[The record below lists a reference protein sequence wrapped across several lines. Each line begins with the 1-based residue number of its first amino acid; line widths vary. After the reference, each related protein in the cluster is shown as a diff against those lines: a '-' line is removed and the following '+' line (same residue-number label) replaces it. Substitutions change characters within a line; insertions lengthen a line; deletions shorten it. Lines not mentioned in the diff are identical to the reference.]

1 MTQKER
7 MLAGQLYLVD
17 EELAAEMRHTVGV
30 LRQFNSEPEPE
41 ARAALLRGLLGGT
54 GRTFRIEPPFRCDYG
69 RHIYL
74 GENFYANYEL
84 IVLDQCDVRF
94 GDNVML
100 GPRVS
105 LFSAGHPLDADIRNA
120 GLEYGK
126 PITVGSNVWMGGC
139 VTVNGGVTIGDNVVI
154 GSGSVV
160 TRDIPSNVIA
170 AGNPCRVLRPLTDAD
185 RAHWQQEAARWRAE
199 CGR

>member
-41 ARAALLRGLLGGT
+41 VRAALLRGLLGGT
-54 GRTFRIEPPFRCDYG
+54 GRSFKIEPPFRCDYG
-69 RHIYL
+69 SHIYL

-154 GSGSVV
+154 GEPCVRTYADHVV
-160 TRDIPSNVIA
+160 DY
-170 AGNPCRVLRPLTDAD
+170 
-185 RAHWQQEAARWRAE
+185 
-199 CGR
+199 